1 MPRFCRSLASVGSMV
16 GRERGVGVNSRS
28 RFGRLV
34 VLVALLAGVA
44 GCTSGKAPT
53 SISTPIND
61 LTPQGSI
68 VATEFPAD
76 TTTAGA
82 TSAGA
87 TSTAVASTEAPGR
100 SSAPGSRDT
109 AAGSKSTTAAPSTV
123 TLSTKTAPPPTSTS
137 DVATTSL
144 SKASPSKTV
153 PAGSARPWPTGLSVA
168 DQDKA
173 KLAIAAVQNYLRTLD
188 QAYANPKAKDWVG
201 VMKNYETGILG
212 DTEFTTIETMKGGGF
227 HQRIAPIYSHYVATV
242 VIGPTVNVQVCIDT
256 RPRRFLKADG
266 TLAVPIDT
274 HAPVI
279 GNYTV
284 AHYDSAGGAWL
295 VRDYA
300 EPKVAKKC

>member
-1 MPRFCRSLASVGSMV
+1 MV
-16 GRERGVGVNSRS
+16 GGERGVGVNSRS

-34 VLVALLAGVA
+34 VLVVLLAGVA

-87 TSTAVASTEAPGR
+87 TSTAVASAEAPGR

-137 DVATTSL
+137 DVATTSS
-144 SKASPSKTV
+144 SKASPSKTT
-153 PAGSARPWPTGLSVA
+153 PAGSAGPWPTGLSVA

-173 KLAIAAVQNYLRTLD
+173 KLAIAAVQNYLRTRD
-188 QAYANPKAKDWVG
+188 QAFAAPKSKNWVTLL
-201 VMKNYETGILG
+201 KKYETGMLA
-212 DTEFTTIETMKGGGF
+212 DRDFPTIDAMNSGGF
-227 HQRIAPIYSHYVATV
+227 HQTAAPTYRDFKITTL
-242 VIGPTVNVQVCIDT
+242 IGPNANVSACVDS
-256 RPRRFLKADG
+256 RPRILLKPDG
-266 TLAVPIDT
+266 SLALERY
-274 HAPVI
+274 I
-279 GNYTV
+279 GPAHITNFDV
-284 AHYDSAGGAWL
+284 AHYQAADGSWL
-295 VRDYA
+295 VRDRS
-300 EPKVAKKC
+300 EPTPEQKC